1 MNNVAIHVKLIVV
14 AAIWGFGWPAGRVVA
29 TELPPIGSAWVRYV
43 MVVIMFLAYLKW
55 SNQWILPSRTQWKHV
70 AWIGLFSTFVYQSM
84 FMYGMRYTAAGDASL
99 MITFNP
105 LFTAFLAVLFLG
117 ERMSWRLFGGLVLA
131 FTGVAVLFLASP
143 NTDIPEMERWIGN
156 AFIAGAAFAWAAS
169 TIIMKRVMTDI
180 PEDAEAPLSP
190 LHLTVWSSV
199 IGLLILTP
207 WAGIEAL
214 EATWTM
220 PSVEAGAGIIFLAVF
235 STVLAY
241 VWFAEGIRVIGAGP
255 SAFYIYLV
263 PPFGILGGWLLLN
276 EQLGTSLVVAFALI
290 VGGVLLAQSKQKT
303 AEQAS

>member
-1 MNNVAIHVKLIVV
+1 MNNVAIHVKLIIV

-55 SNQWILPSRTQWKHV
+55 SNQWILPSKTQWKHV

-131 FTGVAVLFLASP
+131 FAGVAVLFLASP

-180 PEDAEAPLSP
+180 PEDAKAPLSP

-214 EATWTM
+214 EANWTM
-220 PSVEAGAGIIFLAVF
+220 PSVEAWAGILFLAVF
-235 STVLAY
+235 STVMAY

-290 VGGVLLAQSKQKT
+290 VGGVLLAQSKQT
-303 AEQAS
+303 PTEQAS

>member
-1 MNNVAIHVKLIVV
+1 MNNVAIHLKLIVV

-55 SNQWILPSRTQWKHV
+55 SNQWILPSKTQWKHV

-131 FTGVAVLFLASP
+131 FAGVAVLFLASP

-214 EATWTM
+214 EANWTM
-220 PSVEAGAGIIFLAVF
+220 PSVEAWAGILFLAVF
-235 STVLAY
+235 STVMAY

>member
-1 MNNVAIHVKLIVV
+1 MNNVAIHLKLIVV

-55 SNQWILPSRTQWKHV
+55 SNQWMLPSKTQWKHV
-70 AWIGLFSTFVYQSM
+70 AWIGLFSTFIYQSM

-131 FTGVAVLFLASP
+131 FAGVAVLFLASP

-214 EATWTM
+214 EANWTM
-220 PSVEAGAGIIFLAVF
+220 PSVEAWAGILFLAVF
-235 STVLAY
+235 STVMAY

-290 VGGVLLAQSKQKT
+290 VGGVLLAQSKQT
-303 AEQAS
+303 PTEQAS

>member
-1 MNNVAIHVKLIVV
+1 MNNVAVHVKLILV
-14 AAIWGFGWPAGRVVA
+14 AAIWGLGWPAGRVVA

-43 MVVIMFLAYLKW
+43 MVVIVFLSFLKW
-55 SNQWILPSRTQWKHV
+55 SNQWVLPSKTQWKHV
-70 AWIGLFSTFVYQSM
+70 AWIGLFSTFVYQAM

-117 ERMSWRLFGGLVLA
+117 ERMSWRLFAGLLLA
-131 FTGVAVLFLASP
+131 FAGVAVLFLASP
-143 NTDIPEMERWIGN
+143 NTDIPEIERWIGN
-156 AFIAGAAFAWAAS
+156 AFIAGSAFAWATS
-169 TIIMKRVMTDI
+169 TIIMKRVMTDT
-180 PEDAEAPLSP
+180 PNDAKAPLSP

-207 WAGIEAL
+207 WAGLEAL

-220 PSVEAGAGIIFLAVF
+220 PSLEAWTGIIFLAVF

-241 VWFAEGIRVIGAGP
+241 VWFADGIRIIGAGP
-255 SAFYIYLV
+255 AAFYVYLV

>member
-1 MNNVAIHVKLIVV
+1 MNNVAVHVKLILV
-14 AAIWGFGWPAGRVVA
+14 AAIWGLGWPAGRVVA

-43 MVVIMFLAYLKW
+43 MVVIVFLSFLKW
-55 SNQWILPSRTQWKHV
+55 SNQWVLPSKTQWKHV
-70 AWIGLFSTFVYQSM
+70 AWIGLFSTFVYQSL

-117 ERMSWRLFGGLVLA
+117 ERMSWRLFAGLLLA
-131 FTGVAVLFLASP
+131 FAGVAVLFLASP
-143 NTDIPEMERWIGN
+143 NTDIPEIERWIGN
-156 AFIAGAAFAWAAS
+156 AFIAGSAFAWATS
-169 TIIMKRVMTDI
+169 TIIMKRVMTET
-180 PEDAEAPLSP
+180 PEDANAPLSP

-207 WAGIEAL
+207 WAGFEAL
-214 EATWTM
+214 DATWTM
-220 PSVEAGAGIIFLAVF
+220 PSAEAWTGIIFLAVF

-241 VWFAEGIRVIGAGP
+241 VWFADGIRIIGAGP
-255 SAFYIYLV
+255 AAFYVYLV

>member
-1 MNNVAIHVKLIVV
+1 MSNVAIHVKLIVV

-55 SNQWILPSRTQWKHV
+55 SNQWILPSKTQWKHV

-117 ERMSWRLFGGLVLA
+117 ERMAWRLFGGLVLA
-131 FTGVAVLFLASP
+131 FAGVAVLFLASP

-180 PEDAEAPLSP
+180 PEDATAPLSP

-214 EATWTM
+214 EANWTM
-220 PSVEAGAGIIFLAVF
+220 PSVEAWAGILFLAVF
-235 STVLAY
+235 STVMAY

-290 VGGVLLAQSKQKT
+290 VGGVLLAQSKQT
-303 AEQAS
+303 PTEQAS

>member
-1 MNNVAIHVKLIVV
+1 MNNVAIHVKLIIV
-14 AAIWGFGWPAGRVVA
+14 AAIWGLGWPAGRVVA
-29 TELPPIGSAWVRYV
+29 TELPPIGSAWIRYV
-43 MVVIMFLAYLKW
+43 MVVTMFLAYLKW
-55 SNQWILPSRTQWKHV
+55 SNQWILPSKAQWRHV

-131 FTGVAVLFLASP
+131 FAGVAVLFLASP

-156 AFIAGAAFAWAAS
+156 AFIAGAALAWAAS
-169 TIIMKRVMTDI
+169 TIIMKRVMTDT
-180 PEDAEAPLSP
+180 PDDAKAPLSP

-199 IGLLILTP
+199 VGLLILTP
-207 WAGIEAL
+207 WAGIEAM

-220 PSVEAGAGIIFLAVF
+220 PSVEAWAGIIFLAVF
-235 STVLAY
+235 STIMAY

-290 VGGVLLAQSKQKT
+290 VGGVLLAQSKQT
-303 AEQAS
+303 PTEQAS